1 MTGEEIPKHELDRAF
16 PDTYDVEPSPGYT
29 NITENCATQASCRF
43 CRAEFETVS
52 ARRIHS
58 CSQSHES
65 GQDEIPE
72 RVPTILPGVHELGA
86 HLMWA
91 ANGLSPYFAIVANFD
106 RVLGKSLYFEINGET
121 WELNHEEKKIKY
133 WQGKL
138 AAREQDAF
146 RAFNEYQIGV
156 RARDSVGRRYVTFQ
170 FRPGLPNATHVDTG
184 KPIGGILEDC
194 PESIRVQVHSANVD
208 PEEIL
213 DVLHGLMDAM
223 TIDPDHFRE
232 EDLHQRSRCY
242 NLALYVRMTREEN
255 EEKIVSRNG
264 LLEQLALVSSQQ
276 RGRGEYKWDNEEIIG
291 HRTAVAIDTRSLEK
305 LLPDQHVGKLLKSYH
320 MKTPTAT
327 ETDSATTSPKLDV
340 QYSTEYSDPER
351 QSVP

>member
-146 RAFNEYQIGV
+146 RAFNEYQIGL